1 MSDSTVTYA
10 PTIRNLLP
18 YAHYNGTL
26 YSTATDVIPDGAF
39 YLYENEYLAIKHEIE
54 DGGVLKWHAANQLP
68 YVEKDVL
75 ESWTRPNVTSETSHG
90 TITTSS
96 EYSSSYAAWMAFDG
110 STSTNYASNGA
121 ATHWI
126 NWQLKDTI
134 ILKKVT
140 FTQRSDS
147 TEAISPFAIYTDSTK
162 TTAIVPSQSLNTGKG
177 VSTEIDLSS
186 NTIASNNL
194 YMHFTRSSGTNSGAC
209 DIALSG
215 YRQVTKVVYEVP
227 RGEVEFPYAHYNGKF
242 YVVGD
247 DVIPDGAFYLYP
259 SEYKSLQSSISSGGT
274 LKWYDNQRPYVEG
287 WVKWNQP
294 VMTSNKA
301 PDGTTT
307 WAEIN
312 NGSAYCPL
320 NGASGAWF
328 ARKEANGYT
337 RWKITFPY
345 ELRITKVTFYS
356 RADGSNNYNTEGQ
369 WYDASGRA
377 IAYTK
382 SSSHNQLVTVYNNS
396 TTPLVTNG
404 LIFDKRSYSNA
415 YSDQRAGTYF
425 SGFHDFNVVA
435 TYFSRMYE
443 VPDRTNT
450 PNIQVFHKYI
460 LNQYSLLVLQDHKRY
475 SIVVQPQRPYAHC
488 DGIFYGVS
496 DAPERSY
503 LLTEKEY
510 QRLQKEIS
518 NGGTLYWYDDQRPYV
533 EKLVSWTSPVF
544 SSATAS
550 DGSVISSGMT
560 YDTQAPWM
568 AMDGIVPDASN
579 GSSEWGSRT
588 KGVTWWQVK
597 FPYTLRVTGITVYNG
612 YTTNVENANL
622 AGRFYTDQSKLVPI
636 GDAINTPQTVSTKTV
651 ISNVKPTDTDTLY
664 FYKTETAGSA
674 LMGEVVITAKKLV
687 SKYEVPLR

>member
-1 MSDSTVTYA
+1 MSDSTVNYA

-18 YAHYNGTL
+18 YAHYEGVL
-26 YSTATDVIPDGAF
+26 YATATDAIPDGAF
-39 YLYENEYLAIKHEIE
+39 YLYENEYLAIRHELE

-68 YVEKDVL
+68 YVEKEVL
-75 ESWTRPNVTSETSHG
+75 ESWTRPNVTSATSHG

-96 EYSSSYAAWMAFDG
+96 QYSSSYAAWMAFDS
-110 STSTNYASNGA
+110 STSTNYASKGA

-126 NWQLKDTI
+126 NWQLKDTV

-162 TTAIVPSQSLNTGKG
+162 TTAIVPSRSLSTGKG
-177 VSTEIDLSS
+177 VSTVIDLSS

-209 DIALSG
+209 NIALSG
-215 YRQVTKVVYEVP
+215 YKKVTKVVYEVP
-227 RGEVEFPYAHYNGKF
+227 RGEVELPYAHYNGKL
-242 YVVGD
+242 YVIGD
-247 DVIPDGAFYLYP
+247 DAIPDGAFYLYP

-274 LKWYDNQRPYVEG
+274 LKWHSNQRPYVEG

-307 WAEIN
+307 WASNCQDGI
-312 NGSAYCPL
+312 SAYYPL
-320 NGASGAWF
+320 NGKGSNWF
-328 ARKEANGYT
+328 PQNYSYSQ
-337 RWKITFPY
+337 WKITFPTT
-345 ELRITKVTFYS
+345 LRITKLTIQNRDF
-356 RADGSNNYNTEGQ
+356 ANSNDWPLKAQ
-369 WYDASGRA
+369 WYDASNKAFGGYINNSTDSA
-377 IAYTK
+377 TI
-382 SSSHNQLVTVYNNS
+382 TVYNSS
-396 TTPLVTNG
+396 TPRETTSLRLQLDGGGP
-404 LIFDKRSYSNA
+404 Y
-415 YSDQRAGTYF
+415 
-425 SGFHDFNVVA
+425 SGFKNFKLTA

-443 VPDRTNT
+443 VPNRTNT
-450 PNIQVFHKYI
+450 PNIQVFQKYI

-475 SIVVQPQRPYAHC
+475 SIVVQPHRPYAHYE
-488 DGIFYGVS
+488 GTFYVMA
-496 DAPERSY
+496 DAPDGAFW
-503 LLTEKEY
+503 LTEKEY

-533 EKLVSWTSPVF
+533 EKLATWAQPVF

-550 DGSVISSGMT
+550 DGSIISSGMT
-560 YDTQAPWM
+560 YDVQAPWM
-568 AMDGIVPDASN
+568 AMDGIIPDTSN
-579 GSSEWGSRT
+579 KEREWGSRT
-588 KGVTWWQVK
+588 KGNTWWQVK

-612 YTTNVENANL
+612 YTTTMANANL

-636 GDAINTPQTVSTKTV
+636 GNAINTPQTASTKTV

-664 FYKTETAGSA
+664 FYKTATAGLA

-687 SKYEVPLR
+687 SRYEVPVR

>member
-1 MSDSTVTYA
+1 MSDSTVNYA

-18 YAHYNGTL
+18 YAHYDGVL
-26 YSTATDVIPDGAF
+26 YATATDAIPDGAF
-39 YLYENEYLAIKHEIE
+39 YLYENEYLAIKHELE

-68 YVEKDVL
+68 YVEKEVL

-110 STSTNYASNGA
+110 STSTNYASKGA

-147 TEAISPFAIYTDSTK
+147 TEAISPFAIYADSTK

-177 VSTEIDLSS
+177 ASTVIDLSS
-186 NTIASNNL
+186 NTVASNNL

-209 DIALSG
+209 NIALSG
-215 YRQVTKVVYEVP
+215 YKKVTKVVYEVP
-227 RGEVEFPYAHYNGKF
+227 RGEVELPYAHYNGKF
-242 YVVGD
+242 YVIGD

-294 VMTSNKA
+294 VLSSNGTMGGSKFA
-301 PDGTTT
+301 ASQSDGYDGQAIGYRAFDNNINLEWCSGRNGTNKSLYWYSPDALKIST
-307 WAEIN
+307 
-312 NGSAYCPL
+312 L
-320 NGASGAWF
+320 
-328 ARKEANGYT
+328 
-337 RWKITFPY
+337 KITNASNDAVYSFTLKASNTNSNYATIATFPSGNMSSY
-345 ELRITKVTFYS
+345 
-356 RADGSNNYNTEGQ
+356 GSFVAT
-369 WYDASGRA
+369 
-377 IAYTK
+377 I
-382 SSSHNQLVTVYNNS
+382 NS
-396 TTPLVTNG
+396 
-404 LIFDKRSYSNA
+404 KNA
-415 YSDQRAGTYF
+415 YKYF
-425 SGFHDFNVVA
+425 QLITSGGSTGDFAKIAELNINA
-435 TYFSRMYE
+435 TYYKTMYE
-443 VPDRTNT
+443 VPNRTNT
-450 PNIQVFHKYI
+450 PNIQVFQKYI

-475 SIVVQPQRPYAHC
+475 SIVLQPQRPYAHC

-496 DAPERSY
+496 DAPEGSY

-510 QRLQKEIS
+510 QRLQQEIS
-518 NGGTLYWYDDQRPYV
+518 NGGTLCWYDDQRPYV
-533 EKLVSWTSPVF
+533 EKLVSWSQPVF
-544 SSATAS
+544 SSATAA
-550 DGSVISSGMT
+550 DGSIISSGMT
-560 YDTQAPWM
+560 YDAQAPWM
-568 AMDGIVPDASN
+568 AMDGIIPDTSN
-579 GSSEWGSRT
+579 GNSEWGSRT
-588 KGVTWWQVK
+588 KGVTWWQIK
-597 FPYTLRVTGITVYNG
+597 FPYILRVTGITVYNG
-612 YTTNVENANL
+612 YTTNVANANL

-636 GDAINTPQTVSTKTV
+636 GDAINTPQTASTKTV

-687 SKYEVPLR
+687 SRYEVPLR

>member
-1 MSDSTVTYA
+1 MSDSTVSYA
-10 PTIRNLLP
+10 PTIATWLP
-18 YAHYNGTL
+18 YAHWDGTFFV
-26 YSTATDVIPDGAF
+26 TATDAIPDGAF
-39 YLYENEYLAIKHEIE
+39 YLYENEYLAIQKELE
-54 DGGVLKWHAANQLP
+54 DGGVLKWHAINQMP
-68 YVEKDVL
+68 YVEKEIL
-75 ESWTRPNVTSETSHG
+75 EEWTRPNVTSATSHG

-96 EYSSSYAAWMAFDG
+96 QYSSSYAAWMAFDG
-110 STSTNYASNGA
+110 STSTNYASKGA

-162 TTAIVPSQSLNTGKG
+162 TTAIVPSQSLNAGKG
-177 VSTEIDLSS
+177 ASTVIDLSS

-209 DIALSG
+209 NIALSG
-215 YRQVTKVVYEVP
+215 YKKFTKVVYEVQ
-227 RGEVEFPYAHYNGKF
+227 RDKVALPYAHYNGKF
-242 YVVGD
+242 YVIGD

-259 SEYKSLQSSISSGGT
+259 SEYESLQSSIASGGT
-274 LKWYDNQRPYVEG
+274 LKWHDNQRPYVEG

-294 VMTSNKA
+294 KMTSNKA

-307 WAEIN
+307 WAEIRN
-312 NGSAYCPL
+312 DLAYRPLDGNGSAWL
-320 NGASGAWF
+320 
-328 ARKEANGYT
+328 ARKEADGYA

-356 RADGSNNYNTEGQ
+356 RADDSHNYNTEGQ

-396 TTPLVTNG
+396 ATPLVTNG
-404 LIFDKRSYSNA
+404 LIFDKRSYLNVFT
-415 YSDQRAGTYF
+415 DRMAGTYF

-443 VPDRTNT
+443 VPDRENSQTLPSFPKNT
-450 PNIQVFHKYI
+450 LKLYSFVEPQGHK
-460 LNQYSLLVLQDHKRY
+460 QYAVML
-475 SIVVQPQRPYAHC
+475 QPQRPYAHYNC
-488 DGIFYGVS
+488 AFYEVS
-496 DAPERSY
+496 DAPEGAY
-503 LLTEKEY
+503 WLTEKEY

-518 NGGTLYWYDDQRPYV
+518 NGGTLYYYDDQRPYV
-533 EKLVSWTSPVF
+533 EKLVAWTQPVF

-550 DGSVISSGMT
+550 DGSIISSGMT
-560 YDTQAPWM
+560 YDAQAPWM
-568 AMDGIVPDASN
+568 AMDGIIPDKSN
-579 GSSEWGSRT
+579 YDREWGSRT
-588 KGVTWWQVK
+588 KGNTWWQIK

-612 YTTNVENANL
+612 YTTTIANANL

-636 GDAINTPQTVSTKTV
+636 GDAINTPQTASTKTV

-664 FYKTETAGSA
+664 FYKTATAGLA

-687 SKYEVPLR
+687 SRYEVPVR